1 MQGGYSAAGYE
12 EVREAA
18 TGVGQKRGDLL
29 IAELGKHFDLSIV
42 TLDEVVRGVSRRW
55 SSGSVRP
62 GA

>member
-1 MQGGYSAAGYE
+1 V
-12 EVREAA
+12 VREAA
-18 TGVGQKRGDLL
+18 TGVGQKLGDLL

-42 TLDEVVRGVSRRW
+42 TRDEVVEGVSRRW